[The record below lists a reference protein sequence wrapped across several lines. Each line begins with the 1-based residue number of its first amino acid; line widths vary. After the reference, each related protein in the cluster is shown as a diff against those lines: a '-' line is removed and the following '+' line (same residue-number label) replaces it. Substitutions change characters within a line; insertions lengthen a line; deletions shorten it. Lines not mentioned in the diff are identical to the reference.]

1 MRSQL
6 RARRNLYI
14 IDLLCALSRALM
26 VISIMFCAPNCA
38 LVVIDIILY
47 MRSQL
52 RARGNLHALSVARS
66 W

>member
-26 VISIMFCAPNCA
+26 VISIMFCAP
-38 LVVIDIILY
+38 
-47 MRSQL
+47 QL
-52 RARGNLHALSVARS
+52 RARGNRHYLIYALSVARS